1 VKLGAKVFGLL
12 SGILVVYLLVGL
24 LLPRSWR
31 AEADSLVPAPP
42 SSVFPLVNRLS
53 SWASWTHVPETGLE
67 AFGPPTGVGAGVR
80 WDDPRYGAGE
90 VRIVG
95 SEEDRMVEYEVI
107 VENGALTIHGSIT
120 LEPEGVGTRVRWVE
134 EGDFGWNPLLGYAA
148 RGMSSSQAETMR
160 QSLRMLS
167 EEVQTHRS
175 GSGGAGPMRG
185 I

>member
-1 VKLGAKVFGLL
+1 
-12 SGILVVYLLVGL
+12 
-24 LLPRSWR
+24 
-31 AEADSLVPAPP
+31 
-42 SSVFPLVNRLS
+42 
-53 SWASWTHVPETGLE
+53 LE

-167 EEVQTHRS
+167 DEVQTHRS

>member
-1 VKLGAKVFGLL
+1 MKLGAKIFGVL

-31 AEADSLVPAPP
+31 AEVDSLVPAPP

-53 SWASWTHVPETGLE
+53 SWASWTPVPETGLE
-67 AFGPPTGVGAGVR
+67 AFGAQMGVGAGVR

-95 SEEDRMVEYEVI
+95 SEEDRMVEYEVM
-107 VENGALTIHGSIT
+107 VEDGALIIHGSIS
-120 LEPEGVGTRVRWVE
+120 LQPEGAGTRVRWIE

-160 QSLRMLS
+160 RSLRMLS
-167 EEVQTHRS
+167 GEVQTKKP
-175 GSGGAGPMRG
+175 GSTGAGPSRG